1 MLQPE
6 RANGL
11 TLNSKAPMPQLP
23 LVSVIIINYNYGR
36 FLGDAVRSVYA
47 QTYANIECIAVDNAS
62 TDESPAILNAL
73 ENEYH
78 ELRVIRR
85 QSNDGQ
91 TPASLDGLAVS
102 KGQYIIFLDADDLL
116 LPACIE
122 THIFA
127 HLSSRIPIGLTSGDM
142 LQIVNDDEIVLSTGE
157 ELSRYVR
164 RRFRLFQPNFIRP
177 YQHQFE
183 PAWPSPE
190 WAKTIAS
197 KMHYVRPLQTKW
209 VWSPTSGN
217 CFRRDA
223 LLLFADCP
231 ALAHLRTGT
240 DLYFALGIS
249 GLTGSILIDD
259 PVFAYR
265 IHGGNIFSRR
275 PQLNHTLN
283 YSPRGHGDNNERAQ
297 LVLIDH
303 LIANPKRFTP
313 NGILT
318 LNFIA
323 LVLSLDRVNPDAAH
337 PRWRRRSRA
346 AEASVDRI
354 DALKRDL
361 GSGATALLLLLLRVP
376 LPTIWTAIRR
386 PAKID
391 DLPT

>member
-1 MLQPE
+1 MLSP
-6 RANGL
+6 R
-11 TLNSKAPMPQLP
+11 LP

-36 FLGDAVRSVYA
+36 FLGGAIRSVYA

-62 TDESPAILNAL
+62 TDETPAILDAL
-73 ENEYH
+73 EREYS

-85 QSNDGQ
+85 SSNDGQ
-91 TPASLDGLAVS
+91 TPASLDGLAAA

-116 LPACIE
+116 LPTGVE

-142 LQIVNDDEIVLSTGE
+142 LQIVNGDEIVLSSGE

-164 RRFRLFQPNFIRP
+164 RRFRLQPNFIRP
-177 YQHQFE
+177 YRHPFE
-183 PAWPSPE
+183 PAWPASE
-190 WAKTIAS
+190 WAKTIAA
-197 KMHYVRPLQTKW
+197 KMHFVRPLRAKW

-223 LLLFADCP
+223 LMMFSDSP

-240 DLYFALGIS
+240 DLYFAFGIS
-249 GLTGSILIDD
+249 GLTGSILIDE

-275 PQLNHTLN
+275 PQLNRTLS
-283 YSPRGHGDNNERAQ
+283 YSPGGHGDNNERAQ

-303 LIANPKRFTP
+303 LIANPKRFAP
-313 NGILT
+313 NGILI

-323 LVLSLDRVNPDAAH
+323 LVLSLDKSNPDVTRPH
-337 PRWRRRSRA
+337 WRRRSRA
-346 AEASVDRI
+346 AAQSIDHVNVLQEA
-354 DALKRDL
+354 L
-361 GSGATALLLLLLRVP
+361 GSEAVTLLLVLLRVP
-376 LPTIWTAIRR
+376 LAAIWRAIRKSG
-386 PAKID
+386 AKADIS
-391 DLPT
+391 T

>member
-1 MLQPE
+1 MLQPD
-6 RANGL
+6 RIHGAPFDDK
-11 TLNSKAPMPQLP
+11 TLSPRLP

-36 FLGDAVRSVYA
+36 FLGGAIRSVYA
-47 QTYANIECIAVDNAS
+47 QTYTNIECIAVDNAS
-62 TDESPAILNAL
+62 TDETPAVLSAL
-73 ENEYH
+73 ESEYN

-85 QSNDGQ
+85 ASNDGQ
-91 TPASLDGLAVS
+91 TPASLDGLAAS

-116 LPACIE
+116 LPTGVE

-142 LQIVNDDEIVLSTGE
+142 LQIVNDDEVVLSSGE

-164 RRFRLFQPNFIRP
+164 RRFRLQPNFVRP
-177 YQHQFE
+177 YRHPFE
-183 PAWPSPE
+183 PAWPAQE
-190 WAKTIAS
+190 WAKTIAE
-197 KMHYVRPLQTKW
+197 KMHFVSPLRTKW

-223 LLLFADCP
+223 LLMFADNP

-240 DLYFALGIS
+240 DLYFAFGIS
-249 GLTGSILIDD
+249 GLSGSILIDE

-303 LIANPKRFTP
+303 LIANPKRFAP
-313 NGILT
+313 NGILI

-323 LVLSLDRVNPDAAH
+323 LVLSLDKTDPDAVH
-337 PRWRRRSRA
+337 SRWRRRSRA
-346 AEASVDRI
+346 AGQSVDHVHV
-354 DALKRDL
+354 LKEAL
-361 GSGATALLLLLLRVP
+361 GSGPTTLLLLLLRVP
-376 LPTIWTAIRR
+376 LLTIWQAIRTSR
-386 PAKID
+386 
-391 DLPT
+391 